1 MKHQNQKR
9 YECFPTVL
17 GMLLDI
23 PAKQVIRDIL
33 GKQLAKQSWSYLIS
47 NSSSE
52 SYACLREQVRAY
64 LADRLP
70 WLSIQ
75 AFDTEQAKQAC
86 SIPARGRGIAVIN
99 SHIVAFE
106 QGLVFDPAKL
116 APMPLAAYMLDI
128 RAHNKV
134 IKLVEEEK

>member
-1 MKHQNQKR
+1 MKHQRQHP

-33 GKQLAKQSWSYLIS
+33 GKQLAKQSWAYLIS

-52 SYACLREQVRAY
+52 AYACLREQVRAY
-64 LADRLP
+64 LALRLP
-70 WLSIQ
+70 WVSIQ
-75 AFDTEQAKQAC
+75 AFDTEQEQAC
-86 SIPARGRGIAVIN
+86 SIPDRGRGIAVIN

-106 QGLVFDPAKL
+106 NGLIFDSAKL
-116 APMPLAAYMLDI
+116 SPIPLAEYLLDI

>member
-1 MKHQNQKR
+1 MKHQRQR
-9 YECFPTVL
+9 PYECFPTVL

-33 GKQLAKQSWSYLIS
+33 GKSLAKQSWSYLIS

-64 LADRLP
+64 LALRLP
-70 WLSIQ
+70 WVSIQ
-75 AFDTEQAKQAC
+75 AFDTEQEQAC
-86 SIPARGRGIAVIN
+86 SIPARGRGLAVIN

-116 APMPLAAYMLDI
+116 APIPLQEYLLDI

-134 IKLVEEEK
+134 IKLVEEE